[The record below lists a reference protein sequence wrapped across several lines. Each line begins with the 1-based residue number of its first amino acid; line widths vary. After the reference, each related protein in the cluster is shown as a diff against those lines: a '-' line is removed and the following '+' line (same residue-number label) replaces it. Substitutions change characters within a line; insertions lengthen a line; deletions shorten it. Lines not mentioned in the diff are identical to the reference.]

1 MTRHEARELIMK
13 MLFEATFHPE
23 EDAQAILEANTQDVK
38 GKIKTFINEEFLGV
52 LSRKE
57 ELDEVINASSA
68 NWSLSRMAKVD
79 HMLLRMAIYE
89 IKFQSEDIPQKVA
102 INEAIELAKVYSTDK
117 SPKFINGILGNVV
130 KSIEG

>member
-13 MLFEATFHPE
+13 MLFEATFHPD
-23 EDAQAILEANTQDVK
+23 EDAKKILETNIQDIK
-38 GKIKTFINEEFLGV
+38 GKIRNFVEEEFLGV
-52 LSRKE
+52 LAHKE
-57 ELDEVINASSA
+57 ELDEMIKQSSA
-68 NWSLSRMAKVD
+68 NWSVNRMAKVD

-89 IKFQSEDIPQKVA
+89 LKFTEDIPKKVA
-102 INEAIELAKVYSTDK
+102 INEAIELSKVYSTDK

>member
-23 EDAQAILEANTQDVK
+23 EDAKKILDTNTQEVK
-38 GKIKTFINEEFLGV
+38 GKVKSFIEEEFLGV
-52 LSRKE
+52 LTHKE
-57 ELDEVINASSA
+57 ELDEEITKSSA
-68 NWSLSRMAKVD
+68 NWSINRMAKVD

-89 IKFQSEDIPQKVA
+89 LKFVQDIPEKVA
-102 INEAIELAKVYSTDK
+102 INEAIELSKVYSTDK